1 VHQQRRRAELGQL
14 SAAIAATV
22 VVVDEGLARKTVMS
36 AVERV
41 APRLTHRRQL
51 AALVDAA
58 RLGVC
63 EHQPVLLA
71 RLVAELGAQGATA
84 LAEPLCDDCDA
95 VAMEPFTRAGHV
107 RCRACAERCPEC
119 AVARRRPGEAQ
130 CRQCRSDRQVNRGTC
145 GDCGGPRR
153 VLDAAMHCRW
163 CRERATRVCDR
174 CRGAGSLTSVN
185 GEQLCWDC
193 TLRVRVDALLPEAD
207 HGPSEALRQAILTAA
222 NSRTTA
228 RWLRRERVA
237 EVLGHVGGT
246 GPAITHEDLDALG
259 SGPGVEHLRDLL
271 VAAGALDGAGRAV
284 ACLEAHA
291 ATSVAGLADADRRI
305 VAAWVRW
312 RLLPRLRRREE
323 VGKSMANSLSNAR
336 AALHEVTSFARHL
349 QSQGRS
355 LRGCTQADLNEWLA
369 RPGAARRTLVAF
381 VAWAAK
387 KKLMPA
393 LDRPASQGSAPAVYA
408 DSEDR
413 WAIARRLVRDHTLD
427 VADRVAGA
435 LVVLYGQPL
444 ARIVSL
450 RLNDVRYE
458 HGRVVVVLG
467 DHELELPEPFAT
479 LVDRLPVRRRGGP
492 ADQVENP
499 WLFPGSRGGRHMTA
513 TSLGQR
519 LRAIGIEPRRMRGA
533 ALAQLSAEMA
543 PAVLADAVGISP
555 GTAVKWTNL
564 HGGNWASYAAG
575 R

>member
-1 VHQQRRRAELGQL
+1 MPCVGQQRRRAELDKL
-14 SAAIAATV
+14 AKVIAATV
-22 VVVDEGLARKTVMS
+22 LVVDEGLATQTVMS
-36 AVERV
+36 TVERV
-41 APRLTHRRQL
+41 APRLTHRREL
-51 AALVDAA
+51 AALIDAA
-58 RLGVC
+58 RISVSG
-63 EHQPVLLA
+63 HQPVLLA
-71 RLVAELGAQGATA
+71 RLVAELRAQGATA
-84 LAEPLCDDCDA
+84 LAAPLCEDCDA
-95 VAMEPFTRAGHV
+95 VAMEPVPRGNHV
-107 RCRACAERCPEC
+107 RCRACTERCPEC
-119 AVARRRPGEAQ
+119 AMARRRPGEARCWQ
-130 CRQCRSDRQVNRGTC
+130 CRQANRGTC
-145 GDCGGPRR
+145 KDCGGRR
-153 VLDAAMHCRW
+153 RLLDAAMHCRW

-207 HGPSEALRQAILTAA
+207 HGPSEALRQAILTTA

-237 EVLGHVGGT
+237 EVLGHVGGP

-336 AALHEVTSFARHL
+336 PALREVISFARHL
-349 QSQGRS
+349 QGQGRS
-355 LRGCTQADLNEWLA
+355 LRGCTQADLDEWLA

-408 DSEDR
+408 DSET
-413 WAIARRLVRDHTLD
+413 AGPSP
-427 VADRVAGA
+427 ADSCATNN
-435 LVVLYGQPL
+435 LTSP
-444 ARIVSL
+444 IVS
-450 RLNDVRYE
+450 
-458 HGRVVVVLG
+458 
-467 DHELELPEPFAT
+467 
-479 LVDRLPVRRRGGP
+479 P
-492 ADQVENP
+492 AP
-499 WLFPGSRGGRHMTA
+499 SSSSTASRWYA
-513 TSLGQR
+513 S
-519 LRAIGIEPRRMRGA
+519 
-533 ALAQLSAEMA
+533 SA
-543 PAVLADAVGISP
+543 
-555 GTAVKWTNL
+555 
-564 HGGNWASYAAG
+564 
-575 R
+575 